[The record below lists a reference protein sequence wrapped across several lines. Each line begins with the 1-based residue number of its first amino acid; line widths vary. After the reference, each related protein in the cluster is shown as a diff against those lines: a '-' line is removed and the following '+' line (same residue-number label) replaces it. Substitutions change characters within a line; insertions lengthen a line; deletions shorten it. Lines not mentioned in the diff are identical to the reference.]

1 MIKIIDA
8 KRTPIG
14 KFLGSLYEQDLAKVC
29 VQTINGLNNWNIFKD
44 DVDISIFGNV
54 VSAGLGQGIAR
65 KIAVESGTKIESP
78 AYTVGM
84 VCGSGMQ
91 AIINSCNEIKLGKRL
106 VLTGGF
112 EFMSN
117 IPYATDTY
125 LRLGKKFGDFNMTDL
140 MTHDG
145 LYDAF
150 SGVHMGI
157 TAENI
162 AKEFDITR
170 EKQDEYAYITHQ
182 RALLSVSSK
191 YFKDEIVPVNL
202 VDYKG
207 RNFVFDTD
215 EFPNPNSTQEKL
227 AALKPSFLKDGSGT
241 VTAGN
246 TSGINDGAA
255 FLLLA
260 SEEYCEE
267 KGIKSDI
274 SIVDYA
280 TVGCNPQMMGLGP
293 FYAIKKLL
301 GQANLSFKD
310 IDVFE
315 INEAFAAQVLGCFKL
330 IENEFEVDEDYLLDR
345 VNLHGSGLGLG
356 HPLGC
361 TGSRIVVSLYHHML
375 KNPSCKYGIAS
386 LCVGGGMGV
395 AVLLKREE
403 KK

>member
-1 MIKIIDA
+1 MIKILDA

-29 VQTINGLNNWNIFKD
+29 VQTINGLNNWNVLKD

-65 KIAVESGTKIESP
+65 KIAIESGTRVETP

-91 AIINSCNEIKLGKRL
+91 AVINSCNEIRLGKRL

-145 LYDAF
+145 LHDAF

-157 TAENI
+157 TAENV
-162 AKEFDITR
+162 AKRFNITR
-170 EKQDEYAYITHQ
+170 QEQDKYAFIAHQ
-182 RALLSVSSK
+182 RALSSVSSG
-191 YFKDEIVPVNL
+191 YFKDEIIPINL

-207 RNFVFDTD
+207 RQFVFDTD
-215 EFPNPNSTQEKL
+215 EFPNPNSTLEKL
-227 AALKPSFLKDGSGT
+227 ATLKPSFLKDGSGT

-255 FLLLA
+255 FLLVA
-260 SEEYCEE
+260 SEDYCKE
-267 KGIKSDI
+267 KKIKTEID
-274 SIVDYA
+274 IVDYV
-280 TVGCNPQMMGLGP
+280 TIGCDPQMMGLGP
-293 FYAIKKLL
+293 FYAIKRLL
-301 GQANLSFKD
+301 EKAKLSFKD

-315 INEAFAAQVLGCFKL
+315 INEAFAAQILGCFKL
-330 IENEFEVDEDYLLDR
+330 LEKEYKVDEQYIIDR
-345 VNLHGSGLGLG
+345 TNIHGSGLGLG

-361 TGSRIVVSLYHHML
+361 TGSRLVVTLYHHMI
-375 KNPSCKYGIAS
+375 KNPECKYGIAS

-395 AVLLKREE
+395 AVLLKRNE
-403 KK
+403 K

>member
-1 MIKIIDA
+1 MIVIIDG

-14 KFLGSLYEQDLAKVC
+14 KFLGSLYEQDLSKVC
-29 VQTINGLNNWNIFKD
+29 VQTINGLNNWDLFKN
-44 DVDISIFGNV
+44 DIDASIFGNV

-65 KIAVESGTKIESP
+65 KIAIESGVKFESP

-162 AKEFDITR
+162 AKEYRITR
-170 EKQDEYAYITHQ
+170 EHQDSYAFIAHQ
-182 RALLSVSSK
+182 RALKAVSSG
-191 YFKDEIVPVNL
+191 YFKEEIVPINL
-202 VDYKG
+202 TDYKG

-215 EFPNPNSTQEKL
+215 EFPNPNSTPEKL
-227 AALKPSFLKDGSGT
+227 ASLKPSFLKDGSGT

-255 FLLLA
+255 FLILA
-260 SEEYCEE
+260 SEDYCKE
-267 KGIKSDI
+267 KGIKTKI
-274 SIVDYA
+274 GIVDYA
-280 TVGCNPQMMGLGP
+280 TVGCDPQMMGLGP

-301 GQANLSFKD
+301 EKANLSINEID
-310 IDVFE
+310 IFE

-330 IENEFEVDEDYLLDR
+330 LENEYGVDEKFLLDR
-345 VNLHGSGLGLG
+345 TNIHGSGLGLG

-375 KNPSCKYGIAS
+375 KNDCKYGIAS

-395 AVLLKREE
+395 AILLKKETNR
-403 KK
+403 

>member
-1 MIKIIDA
+1 MIKILDG
-8 KRTPIG
+8 KRTAIG
-14 KFLGSLYEQDLAKVC
+14 KFLGSLYEQNLAKVC
-29 VQTINGLNNWNIFKD
+29 VQTINGINNWDKLKN

-65 KIAVESGTKIESP
+65 KIALESGINVKSP
-78 AYTVGM
+78 AYIVGM

-91 AIINSCNEIKLGKRL
+91 AIINSYNEIKLGKKL

-117 IPYATDTY
+117 IPYATNTY

-150 SGVHMGI
+150 TGVHMGI

-162 AKEFDITR
+162 AKEYNITR
-170 EKQDEYAYITHQ
+170 AEQDKYAFIAHQ
-182 RALLSVSSK
+182 RALYSVSSG

-202 VDYKG
+202 IDYKG

-215 EFPNPNSTQEKL
+215 EFPNPNSTPEKL
-227 AALKPSFLKDGSGT
+227 SALKPSFLKDGSGT

-260 SEEYCEE
+260 SEEFCNE
-267 KGIKSDI
+267 KGIKADI
-274 SIVDYA
+274 GIVGHA
-280 TVGCNPQMMGLGP
+280 TVGCDPQMMGLGP

-301 GQANLSFKD
+301 EQTTLSFKD

-330 IENEFEVDEDYLLDR
+330 IEKEFEVDEKYLLDR

-403 KK
+403 K